1 MTVEEAVYVT
11 LFGRG
16 APRFDEDRQFF
27 ADGRAFMRCI
37 VYRHMNCNMAG
48 LTVITHM
55 IPVIAAFLQD
65 FPALPPL
72 PDGVAC
78 YYCLPSLPPPLL
90 AAVAC
95 YRCLPS
101 LLTFAYRCL
110 ILKRVLR

>member
-48 LTVITHM
+48 LTVITRM
-55 IPVIAAFLQD
+55 IPAIAAFLQD
-65 FPALPPL
+65 FPALL
-72 PDGVAC
+72 PRYLMVWPVIIACRPCRHHCLLLLPVIVAC
-78 YYCLPSLPPPLL
+78 H
-90 AAVAC
+90 
-95 YRCLPS
+95 RCLR
-101 LLTFAYRCL
+101 LLIA
-110 ILKRVLR
+110 V